1 MVPPSS
7 PLYPLAVKALAAAVP
22 ALPKGSKGGK
32 VSADM
37 VPPSPS
43 DARGSVGVGVCVGAV
58 GREETSSGARRRCEE
73 ECGDEDEDED
83 ENQSQERGQG
93 QGQGQ
98 TVGGVWMPK
107 IGEFLSP
114 LQSLSQSLSLLQSL
128 SQSLS
133 LLQSLS

>member
-1 MVPPSS
+1 MVVPPSS
-7 PLYPLAVKALAAAVP
+7 PLYPLAVKALAAAIP

-32 VSADM
+32 ASADM

-43 DARGSVGVGVCVGAV
+43 DARGSVGVGVCVGVA

-73 ECGDEDEDED
+73 ECGDEDEDEN
-83 ENQSQERGQG
+83 ENQSQERG

-107 IGEFLSP
+107 IGEFLS
-114 LQSLSQSLSLLQSL
+114 LSQSLSR
-128 SQSLS
+128 SQSVIVALEV
-133 LLQSLS
+133 

>member
-1 MVPPSS
+1 MVVPPSS

-32 VSADM
+32 ASADM

-83 ENQSQERGQG
+83 QSQERG

-114 LQSLSQSLSLLQSL
+114 LQSVSQSQS
-128 SQSLS
+128 
-133 LLQSLS
+133 